1 MKSVTSAFGKIA
13 KAINNFIGFIGSD
26 LTPEVVKTFDT
37 LFDTDKRV
45 EYNVIGDKHGQKQT
59 SGINDSGAK
68 LSENIRRGEAEQLE
82 NLSPED
88 KKLGNRV
95 PGRRSTLQQE
105 QSTVFHRRVLPD
117 NSRQLTLH
125 NGNTTNV
132 VAEFFPNQ
140 KYSEIIQR
148 KGKTTFIFAPFFAS
162 SVTERSAVS
171 KLSHF
176 LVQKYD
182 IV

>member
-26 LTPEVVKTFDT
+26 LTPEVVKAFDD
-37 LFDTDKRV
+37 LFDTDNRS
-45 EYNVIGDKHGQKQT
+45 EYNVIGDKYGQEQT
-59 SGINDSGAK
+59 SGINDSGAQSGQN
-68 LSENIRRGEAEQLE
+68 LERGKAEQLE

-105 QSTVFHRRVLPD
+105 RATVFHRRVLSG

-125 NGNTTNV
+125 NGNIVNAVT
-132 VAEFFPNQ
+132 EFSPNQ
-140 KYSEIIQR
+140 KYSEIIQH
-148 KGKTTFIFAPFFAS
+148 KGKTTFTFAS
-162 SVTERSAVS
+162 FFCFERN
-171 KLSHF
+171 
-176 LVQKYD
+176 
-182 IV
+182 